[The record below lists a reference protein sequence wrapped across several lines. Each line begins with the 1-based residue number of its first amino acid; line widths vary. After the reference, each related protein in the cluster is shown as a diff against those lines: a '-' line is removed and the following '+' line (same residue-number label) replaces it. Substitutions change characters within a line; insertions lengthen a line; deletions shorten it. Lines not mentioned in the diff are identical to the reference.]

1 MKRIL
6 ISAALLAATTSA
18 LQAHT
23 LDGIVK
29 DNKTGEPLIGTV
41 IRVKEL
47 PNVSTTTGLD
57 GTFTLHE
64 LPDKGKFT
72 IIVTYMS
79 YKTKEMV
86 VDLAKDYSKGGK
98 DGKDGQFTIAM
109 DEDTKQLGEVVVTGH
124 REYRSDRSAV
134 ETVKNAGNVLNVMSQ
149 QSIQLSPD
157 VNVASVLQR
166 VSGVTMERDASG
178 EASYAILRGMDKR
191 YNYTLVNGVKIPS
204 PDDKNRYIPLNIF
217 PSDLMDRLVVSKSL
231 TADMEGDAAGGVVDM
246 VMKDAPSRFQL
257 QANAAIGA
265 TDYFWKDGRNYLTS
279 NRSDYTHKAPYEA
292 FGSEYKAQMGSSK
305 DGSSQIGDFKAGPTQ
320 LKSYS
325 NPAPNFIG
333 GLSIGNRFWNDR
345 LGVMLAGSIQ
355 NTFRGTE
362 RTYNSVKMAS
372 GEQAMYISNLHH
384 RYYSIHDL
392 TAGAHAKID
401 LTLGNQLMPGAH
413 KLEWY
418 NMYVRTNSKGIRYN
432 NGISTEY
439 IGADSYTQDDEV
451 RSTSITQ
458 TIFATNLK
466 GTHHLSKDFTIDWSG
481 IFSQAK
487 EEDPD
492 RTYVTLTNT
501 VSTSSADVTASS
513 DGSSDVDAVGG
524 SIWDT
529 NKNIV
534 KTLPKSMERRY
545 QHNKDTDWAGY
556 INLSYDTHFA
566 NGVDALWKAGA
577 QYRCKERSNR
587 YYSYIFNPADISQQ
601 LNGNGLDQFAAI
613 DWVCKTPYSQASQ
626 LNYDSKE
633 HIGGAYA
640 MVTFRSN
647 LGELN
652 AGFRAEHT
660 NQIYTMLQH
669 FRNMG
674 QVGEQSY
681 WDYLPSASIKWTPTK
696 KMNVRLSYYRS
707 INRPGFYEIVPYQI
721 QGEEYQE
728 KGNPNLKRAR
738 IDNIDLRWEWFP
750 SATEQVLAG
759 VFYKYLKDP
768 IEQVF
773 VTSDGKIGAGTDAYY
788 LPDNLGN
795 AKNMGFEIDVIKYI
809 RHFGLKANYT
819 YTHSEITTSKREY
832 QEGSAEY
839 KTGVTQTRPLV
850 NQAPHTA
857 NLSLLYKDTSHGW
870 NAQLAASYTGTK
882 LALVSPFK
890 DADQWDKAMFGL
902 DLSAE
907 KQFKNGFSVF
917 LKANNLLDAKRERFL
932 KTVNKSNLEYEGQKS
947 DKTIVGT
954 YQYGRT
960 FLLGVRYKL

>member
-1 MKRIL
+1 MKRL
-6 ISAALLAATTSA
+6 FMSAALLAASA
-18 LQAHT
+18 TAIQAHT

-41 IRVKEL
+41 VRVKEL
-47 PNVSTTTGLD
+47 PNGGTTTGLD
-57 GTFTLHE
+57 GSFTLHE
-64 LPDKGKFT
+64 LPDKGKYTLVVSF
-72 IIVTYMS
+72 MA
-79 YKTKEMV
+79 YKTKEIV
-86 VDLAKDYSKGGK
+86 VDVANDDKVD
-98 DGKDGQFTIAM
+98 IPM
-109 DEDTKQLGEVVVTGH
+109 DEDLKQLGEVVVTGR

-134 ETVKNAGNVLNVMSQ
+134 ESVKNAGNVLNVMSQ

-217 PSDLMDRLVVSKSL
+217 PSDLMERLVVSKSL

-246 VMKDAPSRFQL
+246 VMKDAPSCFQF
-257 QANAAIGA
+257 QANAAIGT
-265 TDYFWKDGRNYLTS
+265 TDYFWKDGRDYITS
-279 NRSDYTHKAPYEA
+279 NRSDYTKKAPYEA
-292 FGSEYKAQMGSSK
+292 FGSEYKASMS
-305 DGSSQIGDFKAGPTQ
+305 DFKNGPVQ
-320 LKSYS
+320 LKSHS
-325 NPAPNFIG
+325 MPAPNFIG
-333 GLSIGNRFWNDR
+333 GLSVGNRFWNDR
-345 LGVMLAGSIQ
+345 LGVILAGSIQ

-372 GEQAMYISNLHH
+372 GEQAMYISKLNH

-392 TAGAHAKID
+392 TTGAHAKID
-401 LTLGNQLMPGAH
+401 LTLPGH
-413 KLEWY
+413 KIEWY
-418 NMYVRTNSKGIRYN
+418 NMYVRTNSKGVRYN
-432 NGISTEY
+432 NSIGTEY
-439 IGADSYTQDDEV
+439 IGANSYTQDDEI
-451 RSTSITQ
+451 RSLSTTQ
-458 TIFATNLK
+458 SIFATNLK
-466 GTHHLSKDFTIDWSG
+466 GTHHLTKNFTLDWSG

-492 RTYVTLTNT
+492 RTYVTLSNS
-501 VSTSSADVTASS
+501 VSTEADA
-513 DGSSDVDAVGG
+513 DGNILSGNL
-524 SIWDT
+524 WDT
-529 NKNIV
+529 NKNIT
-534 KTLPKSMERRY
+534 KTFPKDAERRF
-545 QHNKDTDWAGY
+545 QHNMDTDWAGY
-556 INLSYDTHFA
+556 INLTYDTHFA
-566 NGVDALWKAGA
+566 NDVEALWKAGA
-577 QYRCKERSNR
+577 QYRRKERCNR
-587 YYSYIFNPADISQQ
+587 YYSYIFSPADNAQD
-601 LNGNGLDQFAAI
+601 LDGNGLEQFDNV

-640 MVTFRSN
+640 MVTLKTK
-647 LGELN
+647 LGELI

-674 QVGEQSY
+674 QIGEQSY
-681 WDYLPSASIKWTPTK
+681 WDYLPSASLKWTPTK
-696 KMNVRLSYYRS
+696 KMNIRLSYYRS

-721 QGEEYQE
+721 MGEEYQE

-750 SATEQVLAG
+750 SKTEQILAG

-788 LPDNLGN
+788 MPDNLGN

-809 RHFGLKANYT
+809 RHFGIKANYT
-819 YTHSEITTSKREY
+819 YTYSKITTSKREY
-832 QEGSAEY
+832 KEGSAEY
-839 KTGVTQTRPLV
+839 KSGVTQSRPLV

-857 NLSLLYKDTSHGW
+857 NISLLYKDTENGW
-870 NAQLAASYTGTK
+870 NAQLASSFTGAK

-907 KQFKNGFSVF
+907 KQFKNGFSIF
-917 LKANNLLDAKRERFL
+917 FKANNLLDAKRERYL
-932 KTVNKSNLEYEGQKS
+932 KTVNESNLEYEGQKS

>member
-1 MKRIL
+1 MKRL
-6 ISAALLAATTSA
+6 LFSAALLAASA
-18 LQAHT
+18 TAIQAHT

-41 IRVKEL
+41 VRVKEL
-47 PNVSTTTGLD
+47 PNVGTTTGLD
-57 GTFTLHE
+57 GSFTLHE
-64 LPDKGKFT
+64 LPDKGKYTLVVSF
-72 IIVTYMS
+72 MA
-79 YKTKEMV
+79 YKTKEIV
-86 VDLAKDYSKGGK
+86 VDVANDEKVD
-98 DGKDGQFTIAM
+98 IPM
-109 DEDTKQLGEVVVTGH
+109 DEDLKQLGEVVVTGR

-134 ETVKNAGNVLNVMSQ
+134 ESVKNAGNVLNVMSQ

-231 TADMEGDAAGGVVDM
+231 TANMEGDAAGGVVDM
-246 VMKDAPSRFQL
+246 VMKDAPSCFQL
-257 QANAAIGA
+257 QANAAIGT
-265 TDYFWKDGRNYLTS
+265 TDYFWKDGRDYLTS
-279 NRSDYTHKAPYEA
+279 NRSDYTKKAPYEA
-292 FGSEYKAQMGSSK
+292 FGSEYKASMS
-305 DGSSQIGDFKAGPTQ
+305 DFKNGPVQ
-320 LKSYS
+320 LKSNS
-325 NPAPNFIG
+325 MPAPNFIG
-333 GLSIGNRFWNDR
+333 GLSVGNRFWNDR
-345 LGVMLAGSIQ
+345 LGVILAGSIQ

-372 GEQAMYISNLHH
+372 GEQAMYISKLNH

-392 TAGAHAKID
+392 TTGAHAKID
-401 LTLGNQLMPGAH
+401 LTLPGH
-413 KLEWY
+413 KIEWY
-418 NMYVRTNSKGIRYN
+418 NMYVRTNSKGVRYN
-432 NGISTEY
+432 NSIGTEY
-439 IGADSYTQDDEV
+439 IGANSYTQDDEI
-451 RSTSITQ
+451 RSLSTTQ
-458 TIFATNLK
+458 SIFATNLK
-466 GTHHLSKDFTIDWSG
+466 GTHHLTKNFTLDWSG

-492 RTYVTLTNT
+492 RTYVTLSNS
-501 VSTSSADVTASS
+501 VSTEADA
-513 DGSSDVDAVGG
+513 DGNILSGNL
-524 SIWDT
+524 WDT
-529 NKNIV
+529 NKNIT
-534 KTLPKSMERRY
+534 KTFPKDAERRF
-545 QHNKDTDWAGY
+545 QHNMDTDWAGY
-556 INLSYDTHFA
+556 INLTYDTHFA
-566 NGVDALWKAGA
+566 NDVEALWKAGA
-577 QYRCKERSNR
+577 QYRRKERSNR
-587 YYSYIFNPADISQQ
+587 YYSYIFSPADNAQD
-601 LNGNGLDQFAAI
+601 LDGNGLEQFDNV

-640 MVTFRSN
+640 MVTLKTK
-647 LGELN
+647 LGELIV
-652 AGFRAEHT
+652 GFRAEHT

-674 QVGEQSY
+674 QIGEQSY
-681 WDYLPSASIKWTPTK
+681 WDYLPSASLKWTPTK
-696 KMNVRLSYYRS
+696 NMNIRLSYYRS

-721 QGEEYQE
+721 MGEEYQE

-750 SATEQVLAG
+750 SKTEQLLAG

-788 LPDNLGN
+788 MPDNLGN

-809 RHFGLKANYT
+809 RHFGIKANYT
-819 YTHSEITTSKREY
+819 YTYSKITTSKREY
-832 QEGSAEY
+832 KEGSAEY
-839 KTGVTQTRPLV
+839 KSGVTQSRPLV

-857 NLSLLYKDTSHGW
+857 NISLLYKDTENGW
-870 NAQLAASYTGTK
+870 NAQLASSFTGAK

-907 KQFKNGFSVF
+907 KQFKNGFSIF
-917 LKANNLLDAKRERFL
+917 FKANNLLDAKRERYL
-932 KTVNKSNLEYEGQKS
+932 KTVNESNLEYEGQKS

>member
-1 MKRIL
+1 MKRL
-6 ISAALLAATTSA
+6 FMSAALLAASA
-18 LQAHT
+18 TAIQAHT

-47 PNVSTTTGLD
+47 PNVGTTTGLD
-57 GTFTLHE
+57 GSFTLHE
-64 LPDKGKFT
+64 LPDKGKYTLVVSF
-72 IIVTYMS
+72 MA
-79 YKTKEMV
+79 YKTKEIV
-86 VDLAKDYSKGGK
+86 VDVANDDKVD
-98 DGKDGQFTIAM
+98 IPM
-109 DEDTKQLGEVVVTGH
+109 DEDLKQLGEVVVTGR

-246 VMKDAPSRFQL
+246 VMKDAPSCFQF
-257 QANAAIGA
+257 QANAAIGT
-265 TDYFWKDGRNYLTS
+265 TDYFWKDGRDYITS
-279 NRSDYTHKAPYEA
+279 NRSDYTKKAPYEA
-292 FGSEYKAQMGSSK
+292 FGSEYKASMS
-305 DGSSQIGDFKAGPTQ
+305 DFKNGPVQ
-320 LKSYS
+320 LKSHS
-325 NPAPNFIG
+325 MPAPNFIG
-333 GLSIGNRFWNDR
+333 GLSVGNRFWNDR
-345 LGVMLAGSIQ
+345 LGVILAGSIQ

-372 GEQAMYISNLHH
+372 GEQAMYISKLNH

-392 TAGAHAKID
+392 TTGVHAKFD
-401 LTLGNQLMPGAH
+401 LTLPEH
-413 KLEWY
+413 KIEWY
-418 NMYVRTNSKGIRYN
+418 NMYVRTNSKGVRYN
-432 NGISTEY
+432 NSIGTEY
-439 IGADSYTQDDEV
+439 IGANSYTQDDEI
-451 RSTSITQ
+451 RSLSTTQ
-458 TIFATNLK
+458 SIFATNLK
-466 GTHHLSKDFTIDWSG
+466 GTHHLTKNFTLDWSG

-492 RTYVTLTNT
+492 RTYVTLSNS
-501 VSTSSADVTASS
+501 VSTEADA
-513 DGSSDVDAVGG
+513 DGNILSGNL
-524 SIWDT
+524 WDT
-529 NKNIV
+529 NKNIT
-534 KTLPKSMERRY
+534 KTFPKDAERRF
-545 QHNKDTDWAGY
+545 QHNMDTDWAGY
-556 INLSYDTHFA
+556 INLTYDTHFA
-566 NGVDALWKAGA
+566 NDVEALWKAGA
-577 QYRCKERSNR
+577 QYRRKERCNR
-587 YYSYIFNPADISQQ
+587 YYSYIFSPADNAQD
-601 LNGNGLDQFAAI
+601 LDGNGLEQFDNV

-640 MVTFRSN
+640 MVTLKTK
-647 LGELN
+647 LGELI

-674 QVGEQSY
+674 QIGEQSY
-681 WDYLPSASIKWTPTK
+681 WDYLPSASLKWTPTK
-696 KMNVRLSYYRS
+696 NMNIRLSYYRS

-721 QGEEYQE
+721 MGEEYQE

-750 SATEQVLAG
+750 SKTEQILAG

-788 LPDNLGN
+788 MPDNLGN

-809 RHFGLKANYT
+809 RHFGIKANYT
-819 YTHSEITTSKREY
+819 YTYSKITTSKREY
-832 QEGSAEY
+832 KEGSAEY
-839 KTGVTQTRPLV
+839 KSGVTQSRPLV

-857 NLSLLYKDTSHGW
+857 NISLLYKDTENGW
-870 NAQLAASYTGTK
+870 NAQLASSFTGAK

-907 KQFKNGFSVF
+907 KQFKNGFSIF
-917 LKANNLLDAKRERFL
+917 FKANNLLDAKRERYL
-932 KTVNKSNLEYEGQKS
+932 KTVNESNLEYEGQKS

>member
-1 MKRIL
+1 MKRL
-6 ISAALLAATTSA
+6 LFSAALLAASA
-18 LQAHT
+18 TAIQAHT

-47 PNVSTTTGLD
+47 PNVGTTTGLD
-57 GTFTLHE
+57 GSFTLHE
-64 LPDKGKFT
+64 LPDKGKYT
-72 IIVTYMS
+72 LVVTFMA
-79 YKTKEMV
+79 YKTKEIV
-86 VDLAKDYSKGGK
+86 VDVANDEKVD
-98 DGKDGQFTIAM
+98 IPM
-109 DEDTKQLGEVVVTGH
+109 DEDLKQLGEVVVTGH

-246 VMKDAPSRFQL
+246 VMKDAPSHFQL
-257 QANAAIGA
+257 QANAAIGT
-265 TDYFWKDGRNYLTS
+265 TDYFWKDGRDYLTS
-279 NRSDYTHKAPYEA
+279 NRSDYTKKAPYEA
-292 FGSEYKAQMGSSK
+292 FGSEYKASIS
-305 DGSSQIGDFKAGPTQ
+305 DFKNGPMQ
-320 LKSYS
+320 LKSHS
-325 NPAPNFIG
+325 MPAPNFVG

-345 LGVMLAGSIQ
+345 LGVMLAGSVQ

-372 GEQAMYISNLHH
+372 GEQAMYISKLNH

-392 TAGAHAKID
+392 TTGAHAKID
-401 LTLGNQLMPGAH
+401 LTLPGH
-413 KLEWY
+413 KIEWY
-418 NMYVRTNSKGIRYN
+418 NMYVRTNSKGVRYN
-432 NGISTEY
+432 NTIGTEY
-439 IGADSYTQDDEV
+439 IGANSYTQDDEI
-451 RSTSITQ
+451 RSLSTTQ
-458 TIFATNLK
+458 SIFATNLK
-466 GTHHLSKDFTIDWSG
+466 GTHHLSKNFTLDWSG

-492 RTYVTLTNT
+492 RTYVTLSNS
-501 VSTSSADVTASS
+501 VSTNANADGNILS
-513 DGSSDVDAVGG
+513 GNL
-524 SIWDT
+524 WDT
-529 NKNIV
+529 NKNIT
-534 KTLPKSMERRY
+534 KTFPKDAERRF

-556 INLSYDTHFA
+556 INLAYDTRFA
-566 NGVDALWKAGA
+566 NDVEALWKAGA
-577 QYRCKERSNR
+577 QYRRKERSNR
-587 YYSYIFNPADISQQ
+587 YYSYIFSPADNAQD
-601 LNGNGLDQFAAI
+601 LDGNGLEQFDNV

-640 MVTFRSN
+640 MVTFKSK

-674 QVGEQSY
+674 QTGEQSY
-681 WDYLPSASIKWTPTK
+681 WDYLPSASLKWTPTK

-721 QGEEYQE
+721 MGEEYQE

-738 IDNIDLRWEWFP
+738 IDNVDLRWEWFP
-750 SATEQVLAG
+750 SNTEQVLAG

-788 LPDNLGN
+788 MPDNLGN

-809 RHFGLKANYT
+809 RHFGIKANYT
-819 YTHSEITTSKREY
+819 YTYSKITTSKREY
-832 QEGSAEY
+832 KEGSAEY
-839 KTGVTQTRPLV
+839 KSGVTQSRPLV

-857 NLSLLYKDTSHGW
+857 NISLLYKDTENGW
-870 NAQLAASYTGTK
+870 NAQLASSFTGAK

-907 KQFKNGFSVF
+907 KQFKNGFSIF
-917 LKANNLLDAKRERFL
+917 FKANNLLDAKRERYL
-932 KTVNKSNLEYEGQKS
+932 KTVNESNLQYAGQKS
-947 DKTIVGT
+947 DKTVIGT
-954 YQYGRT
+954 YKYGRT

>member
-1 MKRIL
+1 MKRL
-6 ISAALLAATTSA
+6 LFSAALLAASA
-18 LQAHT
+18 TAIQAHT

-47 PNVSTTTGLD
+47 PNVGTTTGLD
-57 GTFTLHE
+57 GSFTLHE
-64 LPDKGKFT
+64 LPDKGKYTLVVSF
-72 IIVTYMS
+72 MA
-79 YKTKEMV
+79 YKTKEIV
-86 VDLAKDYSKGGK
+86 VDVANDEKVD
-98 DGKDGQFTIAM
+98 IPM
-109 DEDTKQLGEVVVTGH
+109 DEDLKQLGEVVVTGR

-204 PDDKNRYIPLNIF
+204 PDDKNRYIPLNLF

-246 VMKDAPSRFQL
+246 VMKDAPSCFQL
-257 QANAAIGA
+257 QANAAIGT
-265 TDYFWKDGRNYLTS
+265 TDYFWKDGRDYLTS
-279 NRSDYTHKAPYEA
+279 NRSDYTKKAPYEA
-292 FGSEYKAQMGSSK
+292 FGSEYKASMS
-305 DGSSQIGDFKAGPTQ
+305 DFKNGPVQ
-320 LKSYS
+320 LKSHS
-325 NPAPNFIG
+325 MPAPNFIG
-333 GLSIGNRFWNDR
+333 GLSVGNRFWNDR

-372 GEQAMYISNLHH
+372 GEQAMYISKLNH

-392 TAGAHAKID
+392 TTGAHAKID
-401 LTLGNQLMPGAH
+401 LTLPGH
-413 KLEWY
+413 KIEWY
-418 NMYVRTNSKGIRYN
+418 NMYVRTNSKGVRYN
-432 NGISTEY
+432 NSIGTEY
-439 IGADSYTQDDEV
+439 IGANSYTQDDEI
-451 RSTSITQ
+451 RSLSTTQ
-458 TIFATNLK
+458 SIFATNLK
-466 GTHHLSKDFTIDWSG
+466 GTHHLTKNFTLDWSG

-492 RTYVTLTNT
+492 RTYVTLSNS
-501 VSTSSADVTASS
+501 VSTEADA
-513 DGSSDVDAVGG
+513 DGNILSGNL
-524 SIWDT
+524 WDT
-529 NKNIV
+529 NKNIT
-534 KTLPKSMERRY
+534 KTFPKDAERRF
-545 QHNKDTDWAGY
+545 QHNMDTDWAGY
-556 INLSYDTHFA
+556 INLTYDTHFA
-566 NGVDALWKAGA
+566 NDVEALWKAGA
-577 QYRCKERSNR
+577 QYRRKERCNR
-587 YYSYIFNPADISQQ
+587 YYSYIFSPADNAQD
-601 LNGNGLDQFAAI
+601 LDGNGLEQFDNV

-640 MVTFRSN
+640 MLTLKTK
-647 LGELN
+647 LGELI

-674 QVGEQSY
+674 QIGEQSY
-681 WDYLPSASIKWTPTK
+681 WDYLPSASLKWTPTK
-696 KMNVRLSYYRS
+696 NMNIRLSYYRS

-721 QGEEYQE
+721 MGEEYQE

-750 SATEQVLAG
+750 SKTEQILAG

-788 LPDNLGN
+788 MPDNLGN

-809 RHFGLKANYT
+809 RHFGIKANYT
-819 YTHSEITTSKREY
+819 YTYSKITTSKREY
-832 QEGSAEY
+832 KEGSAEY
-839 KTGVTQTRPLV
+839 KSGVTQSRPLV

-857 NLSLLYKDTSHGW
+857 NISLLYKDTENGW
-870 NAQLAASYTGTK
+870 NAQLASSFTGAK

-907 KQFKNGFSVF
+907 KQFKNGYSIFF
-917 LKANNLLDAKRERFL
+917 KANNLLDAKRERYL
-932 KTVNKSNLEYEGQKS
+932 KTVNESNLEYEGQKS

>member
-1 MKRIL
+1 MKRL
-6 ISAALLAATTSA
+6 FMSAALLAASA
-18 LQAHT
+18 TAIQAHT

-41 IRVKEL
+41 VRVKEL
-47 PNVSTTTGLD
+47 PNVGTTTGLD
-57 GTFTLHE
+57 GSFTLHD
-64 LPDKGKFT
+64 LPDKGKYTLVVSF
-72 IIVTYMS
+72 MA
-79 YKTKEMV
+79 YKTKEIV
-86 VDLAKDYSKGGK
+86 VDVANDEKVD
-98 DGKDGQFTIAM
+98 IPM
-109 DEDTKQLGEVVVTGH
+109 DEDLKQLGEVVVTGR

-246 VMKDAPSRFQL
+246 VMKDAPSCFQF
-257 QANAAIGA
+257 QANAAIGT
-265 TDYFWKDGRNYLTS
+265 TDYFWKDGRDYITS
-279 NRSDYTHKAPYEA
+279 NRSDYTKKAPYEA
-292 FGSEYKAQMGSSK
+292 FGSEYKASMS
-305 DGSSQIGDFKAGPTQ
+305 DFKNGPVQ
-320 LKSYS
+320 LKSHS
-325 NPAPNFIG
+325 MPAPNFIG
-333 GLSIGNRFWNDR
+333 GLSVGNRFWNDR
-345 LGVMLAGSIQ
+345 LGVILAGSIQ

-372 GEQAMYISNLHH
+372 GEQAMYISKLNH

-392 TAGAHAKID
+392 TTGAHAKID
-401 LTLGNQLMPGAH
+401 LTLPGH
-413 KLEWY
+413 KIEWY
-418 NMYVRTNSKGIRYN
+418 NMYVRTNSKGVRYN
-432 NGISTEY
+432 NSIGTEY
-439 IGADSYTQDDEV
+439 IGANSYTQDDEI
-451 RSTSITQ
+451 RSLSTTQ
-458 TIFATNLK
+458 SIFATNLK
-466 GTHHLSKDFTIDWSG
+466 GTHHLTKNFTLDWSG

-492 RTYVTLTNT
+492 RTYVTLSNS
-501 VSTSSADVTASS
+501 VSTEADA
-513 DGSSDVDAVGG
+513 DGNILSGNL
-524 SIWDT
+524 WDT
-529 NKNIV
+529 NKNIT
-534 KTLPKSMERRY
+534 KTFPKDAERRF
-545 QHNKDTDWAGY
+545 QHNMDTDWAGY
-556 INLSYDTHFA
+556 INLTYDTHFA
-566 NGVDALWKAGA
+566 NDVEALWKAGA
-577 QYRCKERSNR
+577 QYRRKERSNR
-587 YYSYIFNPADISQQ
+587 YYSYIFSPADNAQD
-601 LNGNGLDQFAAI
+601 LDGNGLEQFDNV

-640 MVTFRSN
+640 MVTLKTK
-647 LGELN
+647 LGELI

-674 QVGEQSY
+674 QIGEQSY
-681 WDYLPSASIKWTPTK
+681 WDYLPSASLKWTPTK
-696 KMNVRLSYYRS
+696 NMNIRLSYYRS

-721 QGEEYQE
+721 MGEEYQE

-750 SATEQVLAG
+750 SKTEQILAG

-788 LPDNLGN
+788 MPDNLGN

-809 RHFGLKANYT
+809 RHFGIKANYT
-819 YTHSEITTSKREY
+819 YTYSKITTSKREY
-832 QEGSAEY
+832 KEGSAEY
-839 KTGVTQTRPLV
+839 KSGVTQSRPLV

-857 NLSLLYKDTSHGW
+857 NISLLYKDTENGW
-870 NAQLAASYTGTK
+870 NAQLASSFTGAK

-907 KQFKNGFSVF
+907 KQFKNGFSIF
-917 LKANNLLDAKRERFL
+917 FKANNLLDAKRERYL
-932 KTVNKSNLEYEGQKS
+932 KTVNESNLEYEGQKS

>member
-1 MKRIL
+1 MKRL
-6 ISAALLAATTSA
+6 FMSAALLAASA
-18 LQAHT
+18 TAIQAHT

-41 IRVKEL
+41 VRVKEL
-47 PNVSTTTGLD
+47 PNVGTTTGLD
-57 GTFTLHE
+57 GSFILHE
-64 LPDKGKFT
+64 LPDKGKYTLVVSF
-72 IIVTYMS
+72 MA
-79 YKTKEMV
+79 YKTKEIV
-86 VDLAKDYSKGGK
+86 VDVANDDKVDIL
-98 DGKDGQFTIAM
+98 M
-109 DEDTKQLGEVVVTGH
+109 DEDLKQLGEVVVTGR

-246 VMKDAPSRFQL
+246 VMKDAPSRFQFL
-257 QANAAIGA
+257 ANAAIGT
-265 TDYFWKDGRNYLTS
+265 TDYFWKDGRDYLTS
-279 NRSDYTHKAPYEA
+279 NRSDYTKKAPYEA
-292 FGSEYKAQMGSSK
+292 FGSEYKASMS
-305 DGSSQIGDFKAGPTQ
+305 DFKNGPMQ
-320 LKSYS
+320 LKSHS
-325 NPAPNFIG
+325 MPAPNFIG
-333 GLSIGNRFWNDR
+333 GLSVGNRFWNDR

-372 GEQAMYISNLHH
+372 GEQAMYISKLNH

-392 TAGAHAKID
+392 TTGVHAKVD
-401 LTLGNQLMPGAH
+401 LTLPKH
-413 KLEWY
+413 KIEWY
-418 NMYVRTNSKGIRYN
+418 NMYVRTNSKGVRYN
-432 NGISTEY
+432 NSIGTEY
-439 IGADSYTQDDEV
+439 IGANSYTQDDEI
-451 RSTSITQ
+451 RSLSTTQ
-458 TIFATNLK
+458 SIFATNLK
-466 GTHHLSKDFTIDWSG
+466 GTHHLTKNFTLDWSG

-492 RTYVTLTNT
+492 RTYVTLSNS
-501 VSTSSADVTASS
+501 VSTEADAEGNILS
-513 DGSSDVDAVGG
+513 GNL
-524 SIWDT
+524 WDT
-529 NKNIV
+529 NKNIT
-534 KTLPKSMERRY
+534 KTFPKDAERRF

-556 INLSYDTHFA
+556 INLTYDTHFA
-566 NGVDALWKAGA
+566 NDVEALWKAGA
-577 QYRCKERSNR
+577 QYRRKERSNR
-587 YYSYIFNPADISQQ
+587 YYSYIFSPADNAQD
-601 LNGNGLDQFAAI
+601 LDGNGLEQFDNV

-640 MVTFRSN
+640 MVTLKTK
-647 LGELN
+647 LGELI

-674 QVGEQSY
+674 QTGEQSY
-681 WDYLPSASIKWTPTK
+681 WDYLPSASLKWTPTK
-696 KMNVRLSYYRS
+696 NMNIRLSYYRS

-721 QGEEYQE
+721 MGEEYQE

-750 SATEQVLAG
+750 SKTEQILAG
-759 VFYKYLKDP
+759 VFYKYLKNP

-788 LPDNLGN
+788 MPDNLGN

-809 RHFGLKANYT
+809 RHFGIKANYT
-819 YTHSEITTSKREY
+819 YTYSKITTSKREY
-832 QEGSAEY
+832 KEGSAEY
-839 KTGVTQTRPLV
+839 KSGVTQSRPLV

-857 NLSLLYKDTSHGW
+857 NISLLYKDTENGW
-870 NAQLAASYTGTK
+870 NAQLASSFTGAK

-890 DADQWDKAMFGL
+890 DADQWDKAMFVL

-907 KQFKNGFSVF
+907 KQFKNGFSIF
-917 LKANNLLDAKRERFL
+917 FKANNLLDAKRERYL
-932 KTVNKSNLEYEGQKS
+932 KTVNESNLQYADQMS
-947 DKTIVGT
+947 NKTIIGT
-954 YQYGRT
+954 YKYGRT

>member
-1 MKRIL
+1 MKRL
-6 ISAALLAATTSA
+6 FMSAALLAASA
-18 LQAHT
+18 TVIQAHT

-41 IRVKEL
+41 VRVKEL
-47 PNVSTTTGLD
+47 PNVGTTTGLD
-57 GTFTLHE
+57 GSFTLHE
-64 LPDKGKFT
+64 LPDKGKYTLVVSF
-72 IIVTYMS
+72 MA
-79 YKTKEMV
+79 YKTKEIV
-86 VDLAKDYSKGGK
+86 VDVANDDKVD
-98 DGKDGQFTIAM
+98 IPM
-109 DEDTKQLGEVVVTGH
+109 DEDLKQLGEVVVTGR

-134 ETVKNAGNVLNVMSQ
+134 ESVKNAGNVLNVMSQ

-257 QANAAIGA
+257 QANAAIGT
-265 TDYFWKDGRNYLTS
+265 TDYFWKDGRDYLTS
-279 NRSDYTHKAPYEA
+279 NRSDYTKKAPYEA
-292 FGSEYKAQMGSSK
+292 FGSEYKASMS
-305 DGSSQIGDFKAGPTQ
+305 DFKNGPMQ
-320 LKSYS
+320 LKSHS
-325 NPAPNFIG
+325 MPAPNFIG
-333 GLSIGNRFWNDR
+333 GLSVGNRFWNDR
-345 LGVMLAGSIQ
+345 LGVILAGSIQ

-372 GEQAMYISNLHH
+372 GERAMYISKLNH
-384 RYYSIHDL
+384 RYYSLHDL
-392 TAGAHAKID
+392 TTGVHAKVD
-401 LTLGNQLMPGAH
+401 LTLPKH
-413 KLEWY
+413 KIEWY
-418 NMYVRTNSKGIRYN
+418 NMYVRTNSKGVRYN
-432 NGISTEY
+432 NSIGTEY
-439 IGADSYTQDDEV
+439 IGANSYTQDDEI
-451 RSTSITQ
+451 RSLSTTQ
-458 TIFATNLK
+458 SIFATNLK
-466 GTHHLSKDFTIDWSG
+466 GTHHLTKNFTLDWSG

-492 RTYVTLTNT
+492 RTYVTLSNS
-501 VSTSSADVTASS
+501 VSTEADA
-513 DGSSDVDAVGG
+513 DGNILSGNL
-524 SIWDT
+524 WDT
-529 NKNIV
+529 NKNIT
-534 KTLPKSMERRY
+534 KTFPKDAERRF
-545 QHNKDTDWAGY
+545 QHNMDTDWAGY
-556 INLSYDTHFA
+556 INLTYDTHFA
-566 NGVDALWKAGA
+566 NDVEALWKAGA
-577 QYRCKERSNR
+577 QYRRKERCNR
-587 YYSYIFNPADISQQ
+587 YYSYIFSPADNAQD
-601 LNGNGLDQFAAI
+601 LDGNGLEQFDNV

-640 MVTFRSN
+640 MVTLKTK
-647 LGELN
+647 LGELI

-674 QVGEQSY
+674 QIGEQSY
-681 WDYLPSASIKWTPTK
+681 WDYLPSASLKWTPTK
-696 KMNVRLSYYRS
+696 NMNIRLSYYRS

-721 QGEEYQE
+721 MGEEYQE

-750 SATEQVLAG
+750 SKTEQILAG

-788 LPDNLGN
+788 MPDNLGN

-809 RHFGLKANYT
+809 RHFGIKANYT
-819 YTHSEITTSKREY
+819 YTYSKITTSKREY
-832 QEGSAEY
+832 KEGSAEY
-839 KTGVTQTRPLV
+839 QSGVTQSRPLV

-857 NLSLLYKDTSHGW
+857 NISLLYKDTENGW
-870 NAQLAASYTGTK
+870 NAQLASSFTGAK

-890 DADQWDKAMFGL
+890 DADQWEKAMFGL

-907 KQFKNGFSVF
+907 KQFKNGFSIF
-917 LKANNLLDAKRERFL
+917 FKANNLLDAKRERYL
-932 KTVNKSNLEYEGQKS
+932 KTVNESNLEYEGQKS

>member
-1 MKRIL
+1 MKRFL
-6 ISAALLAATTSA
+6 LSAALLAAATSA
-18 LQAHT
+18 IQAHT

-72 IIVTYMS
+72 IIVSYMS
-79 YKTKEMV
+79 YKTREMV
-86 VDLAKDYSKGGK
+86 VDVAKK
-98 DGKDGQFTIAM
+98 DKVDIPM
-109 DEDTKQLGEVVVTGH
+109 DEDQKQLGEVVVTGH
-124 REYRSDRSAV
+124 REYRSDRSAI

-246 VMKDAPSRFQL
+246 VMKDAPSRFQI

-265 TDYFWKDGRNYLTS
+265 SDYFWKDGRDYLTS
-279 NRSDYTHKAPYEA
+279 NRSDYTKKSPYEA
-292 FGSEYKAQMGSSK
+292 FGKDYKAQMS
-305 DGSSQIGDFKAGPTQ
+305 DFKNGPVQ
-320 LKSYS
+320 LKSHS
-325 NPAPNFIG
+325 LPAPNFIG

-345 LGVMLAGSIQ
+345 LGVMLAGSVQ
-355 NTFRGTE
+355 NVFRGTE

-372 GEQAMYISNLHH
+372 GEQAMYISNLQH

-392 TAGAHAKID
+392 TAGAHAKFD
-401 LTLGNQLMPGAH
+401 LTLPGH

-418 NMYVRTNSKGIRYN
+418 NMYVRTNSKGTRYN
-432 NGISTEY
+432 NSVNTEY

-451 RSTSITQ
+451 RSLSTTQ
-458 TIFATNLK
+458 SIFATNLK
-466 GTHHLSKDFTIDWSG
+466 GTHHLAKDFTVDWSG
-481 IFSQAK
+481 VFSQAK

-501 VSTSSADVTASS
+501 ISRTAEN
-513 DGSSDVDAVGG
+513 GGDAVSG
-524 SIWDT
+524 SILDGDILEGDIWEGD
-529 NKNIV
+529 KNIT
-534 KTLPKSMERRY
+534 KTLPKSAERRF

-556 INLSYDTHFA
+556 FNLSYDTHFA
-566 NGVDALWKAGA
+566 NDVEALWKAGA
-577 QYRCKERSNR
+577 QYRRKERSNR
-587 YYSYIFNPADISQQ
+587 YYSYIFNPADISQR
-601 LNGNGLDQFAAI
+601 LDGNGIDQYANI

-640 MVTFRSN
+640 MVTLKSEV
-647 LGELN
+647 GELN

-681 WDYLPSASIKWTPTK
+681 WDYLPSASIKWTPTR

-750 SATEQVLAG
+750 SKTEQILAG

-788 LPDNLGN
+788 MPDNLGN

-809 RHFGLKANYT
+809 RHFGVKANYT

-839 KTGVTQTRPLV
+839 KSGVTQTRPLV

-857 NLSLLYKDTSHGW
+857 NISLLYKDTEHGW
-870 NAQLAASYTGTK
+870 NAQLASSFTGTK

-907 KQFKNGFSVF
+907 KQFKNGISIFF
-917 LKANNLLDAKRERFL
+917 KANNLLDAKRERYL

>member
-1 MKRIL
+1 MKRL
-6 ISAALLAATTSA
+6 LFSAALLAASA
-18 LQAHT
+18 TAIQAHT

-47 PNVSTTTGLD
+47 PNVGTTTGLD
-57 GTFTLHE
+57 GSFTLHE
-64 LPDKGKFT
+64 LPDKGKYT
-72 IIVTYMS
+72 LVVTFMA
-79 YKTKEMV
+79 YKTKEIV
-86 VDLAKDYSKGGK
+86 VDVANDEKVD
-98 DGKDGQFTIAM
+98 IPM
-109 DEDTKQLGEVVVTGH
+109 DEDLKQLGEVVVTGH

-178 EASYAILRGMDKR
+178 ETSYAILRGMDKR

-257 QANAAIGA
+257 QANAAIGT
-265 TDYFWKDGRNYLTS
+265 TDYFWKDGRDYITS
-279 NRSDYTHKAPYEA
+279 NRSDYTKKAPYEA
-292 FGSEYKAQMGSSK
+292 FGSEYKASIS
-305 DGSSQIGDFKAGPTQ
+305 DFKNGPVQ
-320 LKSYS
+320 LKSHS
-325 NPAPNFIG
+325 MPAPNFIG

-372 GEQAMYISNLHH
+372 GEQAMYISKLNH

-392 TAGAHAKID
+392 TTGVHAKVD
-401 LTLGNQLMPGAH
+401 LTLPKH
-413 KLEWY
+413 KIEWY
-418 NMYVRTNSKGIRYN
+418 NMYVRTNSKGVRYN
-432 NGISTEY
+432 NSIGTEY
-439 IGADSYTQDDEV
+439 IGANSYTQDDEI
-451 RSTSITQ
+451 RSLSTTQ
-458 TIFATNLK
+458 SIFATNLK
-466 GTHHLSKDFTIDWSG
+466 GTHHLTKNFSLDWSG

-492 RTYVTLTNT
+492 RTYVTLSNS
-501 VSTSSADVTASS
+501 VSTEADA
-513 DGSSDVDAVGG
+513 DGNILSGNL
-524 SIWDT
+524 WDT
-529 NKNIV
+529 NKNIT
-534 KTLPKSMERRY
+534 KTFPKDAERRF
-545 QHNKDTDWAGY
+545 QHNMDTDWAGY
-556 INLSYDTHFA
+556 INLTYDTHFA
-566 NGVDALWKAGA
+566 NDVEALWKAGA
-577 QYRCKERSNR
+577 QYRRKERSNR
-587 YYSYIFNPADISQQ
+587 YYSYIFSPADNAQD
-601 LNGNGLDQFAAI
+601 LDGNGLEQFDNV

-640 MVTFRSN
+640 MVTFKSK

-674 QVGEQSY
+674 QTGEQSY
-681 WDYLPSASIKWTPTK
+681 WDYLPSASLKWTPTK

-721 QGEEYQE
+721 MGEEYQE

-750 SATEQVLAG
+750 SNTEQVLAG

-788 LPDNLGN
+788 MPDNLGN

-809 RHFGLKANYT
+809 RHFGIKANYT
-819 YTHSEITTSKREY
+819 YTYSKITTSKREY
-832 QEGSAEY
+832 KEGSAEY
-839 KTGVTQTRPLV
+839 KSGVTQSRPLV

-857 NLSLLYKDTSHGW
+857 NISLLYKDTENGW
-870 NAQLAASYTGTK
+870 NAQLASSFTGAK

-907 KQFKNGFSVF
+907 KQFKNGFSIFV
-917 LKANNLLDAKRERFL
+917 KANNILDAKRERYL
-932 KTVNKSNLEYEGQKS
+932 KTVNESNLQYAGQKS
-947 DKTIVGT
+947 DKTIIGT
-954 YQYGRT
+954 YKYGRT

>member
-1 MKRIL
+1 MKRL
-6 ISAALLAATTSA
+6 FMSAALLAASA
-18 LQAHT
+18 TAIQAHT

-47 PNVSTTTGLD
+47 PNVGTTTGLD
-57 GTFTLHE
+57 GSFTLHE
-64 LPDKGKFT
+64 LPDKGKYTLVVSF
-72 IIVTYMS
+72 MA
-79 YKTKEMV
+79 YKTKEIV
-86 VDLAKDYSKGGK
+86 VDVANDEKVD
-98 DGKDGQFTIAM
+98 IPM
-109 DEDTKQLGEVVVTGH
+109 DEDLKQLGEVVVTGR

-246 VMKDAPSRFQL
+246 VMKDAPSCFQL
-257 QANAAIGA
+257 QANAAIGT
-265 TDYFWKDGRNYLTS
+265 TDYFWKDGRDYLTS
-279 NRSDYTHKAPYEA
+279 NRSDYTKKAPYEA
-292 FGSEYKAQMGSSK
+292 FGSEYKASMS
-305 DGSSQIGDFKAGPTQ
+305 DFKNGPVQ
-320 LKSYS
+320 LKSHS
-325 NPAPNFIG
+325 MPAPNFIG
-333 GLSIGNRFWNDR
+333 GLSVGNRFWNDR
-345 LGVMLAGSIQ
+345 LGVILAGSIQ

-372 GEQAMYISNLHH
+372 GEQAMYISKLNH

-392 TAGAHAKID
+392 TTGAHAKID
-401 LTLGNQLMPGAH
+401 LTLPGH
-413 KLEWY
+413 KIEWY
-418 NMYVRTNSKGIRYN
+418 NMYVRTNSKGVRYN
-432 NGISTEY
+432 NSIGTEY
-439 IGADSYTQDDEV
+439 IGANSYTQDDEI
-451 RSTSITQ
+451 RSLSTTQ
-458 TIFATNLK
+458 SIFATNLK
-466 GTHHLSKDFTIDWSG
+466 GTHHLTKNFTLDWSG

-492 RTYVTLTNT
+492 RTYVTLSNS
-501 VSTSSADVTASS
+501 VSTEADA
-513 DGSSDVDAVGG
+513 DGNILSGNL
-524 SIWDT
+524 WDT
-529 NKNIV
+529 NKNIT
-534 KTLPKSMERRY
+534 KTFPKDAERRF
-545 QHNKDTDWAGY
+545 QHNMDTDWAGY
-556 INLSYDTHFA
+556 INLTYDTHFA
-566 NGVDALWKAGA
+566 NDVEALWKAGA
-577 QYRCKERSNR
+577 QYRRKERCNR
-587 YYSYIFNPADISQQ
+587 YYSYIFSPADNAQD
-601 LNGNGLDQFAAI
+601 LDGNGLEQFDNV

-640 MVTFRSN
+640 MVTLKTK
-647 LGELN
+647 LGELI

-674 QVGEQSY
+674 QIGEQSY
-681 WDYLPSASIKWTPTK
+681 WDYLPSASLKWTPTK
-696 KMNVRLSYYRS
+696 NMNIRLSYYRS

-721 QGEEYQE
+721 MGEEYQE

-750 SATEQVLAG
+750 SKTEQILAG

-788 LPDNLGN
+788 MPDNLGN

-809 RHFGLKANYT
+809 RHFGIKANYT
-819 YTHSEITTSKREY
+819 YTYSKITTSKREY
-832 QEGSAEY
+832 KEGSAEY
-839 KTGVTQTRPLV
+839 KSGVTQSRPLV

-857 NLSLLYKDTSHGW
+857 NISLLYKDTENGW
-870 NAQLAASYTGTK
+870 NAQLASSFTGAK

-907 KQFKNGFSVF
+907 KQFKNGFSIF
-917 LKANNLLDAKRERFL
+917 FKANNLLDAKRERYL
-932 KTVNKSNLEYEGQKS
+932 KTVNESNLEYEGQKS

>member
-1 MKRIL
+1 MKRL
-6 ISAALLAATTSA
+6 LFSAALLAASA
-18 LQAHT
+18 TAIQAHT

-47 PNVSTTTGLD
+47 PNVGTTTGLD
-57 GTFTLHE
+57 GSFTLHE
-64 LPDKGKFT
+64 LPDKGKYTLVVSF
-72 IIVTYMS
+72 MA
-79 YKTKEMV
+79 YKTKEIV
-86 VDLAKDYSKGGK
+86 VDVANDDKVD
-98 DGKDGQFTIAM
+98 IPM
-109 DEDTKQLGEVVVTGH
+109 DEDLKQLGEVVVTGR

-246 VMKDAPSRFQL
+246 VMKDAPSCFQF
-257 QANAAIGA
+257 QANAAIGT
-265 TDYFWKDGRNYLTS
+265 TDYFWKDGRDYLTS
-279 NRSDYTHKAPYEA
+279 NRSDYTKKAPYEA
-292 FGSEYKAQMGSSK
+292 FGSEYKASMS
-305 DGSSQIGDFKAGPTQ
+305 DFKNGPVQ
-320 LKSYS
+320 LKSHS
-325 NPAPNFIG
+325 MPAPNFIG
-333 GLSIGNRFWNDR
+333 GLSVGNRFWNDR
-345 LGVMLAGSIQ
+345 LGVILAGSIQ

-372 GEQAMYISNLHH
+372 GEQAMYISKLNH

-392 TAGAHAKID
+392 TTGAHAKID
-401 LTLGNQLMPGAH
+401 LTLPGH
-413 KLEWY
+413 KIEWY
-418 NMYVRTNSKGIRYN
+418 NMYVRTNSKGVRYN
-432 NGISTEY
+432 NSIGTEY
-439 IGADSYTQDDEV
+439 IGANSYTQDDEI
-451 RSTSITQ
+451 RSLSTTQ
-458 TIFATNLK
+458 SIFATNLK
-466 GTHHLSKDFTIDWSG
+466 GTHHLTKNFTLDWSG

-492 RTYVTLTNT
+492 RTYVTLSNS
-501 VSTSSADVTASS
+501 VSTEADA
-513 DGSSDVDAVGG
+513 DGNILSGNL
-524 SIWDT
+524 WDT
-529 NKNIV
+529 NKNIT
-534 KTLPKSMERRY
+534 KTFPKDAERRF
-545 QHNKDTDWAGY
+545 QHNMDTDWAGY
-556 INLSYDTHFA
+556 INLTYDTHFA
-566 NGVDALWKAGA
+566 NDVEALWKAGA
-577 QYRCKERSNR
+577 QYRRKERSNR
-587 YYSYIFNPADISQQ
+587 YYSYIFSPADNAQD
-601 LNGNGLDQFAAI
+601 LDGNGLEQFDNV

-640 MVTFRSN
+640 MVTLKTK
-647 LGELN
+647 LGELI

-674 QVGEQSY
+674 QIGEQSY
-681 WDYLPSASIKWTPTK
+681 WDYLPSASLKWTPTK
-696 KMNVRLSYYRS
+696 NMNIRLSYYRS

-721 QGEEYQE
+721 MGEEYQE

-750 SATEQVLAG
+750 SKTEQILAG

-788 LPDNLGN
+788 MPDNLGN

-809 RHFGLKANYT
+809 RHFGIKANYT
-819 YTHSEITTSKREY
+819 YTYSKITTSKREY
-832 QEGSAEY
+832 KEGSAEY
-839 KTGVTQTRPLV
+839 KSGVTQSRPLV

-857 NLSLLYKDTSHGW
+857 NISLLYKDTENGW
-870 NAQLAASYTGTK
+870 NAQLASSFTGAK

-907 KQFKNGFSVF
+907 KQFKNGFSIF
-917 LKANNLLDAKRERFL
+917 FKANNILDAKRERYL
-932 KTVNKSNLEYEGQKS
+932 KTVNESNLEYEGQKS

>member
-1 MKRIL
+1 MKRIMM
-6 ISAALLAATTSA
+6 SAALIASVMAMN
-18 LQAHT
+18 AHT

-47 PNVSTTTGLD
+47 PQLSTTTGLD
-57 GTFTLHE
+57 GSFTLHE
-64 LPDKGKFT
+64 LPDRGKVT
-72 IIVTYMS
+72 LIISYMS

-86 VDLAKDYSKGGK
+86 VDVAKKKYEISLE
-98 DGKDGQFTIAM
+98 
-109 DEDTKQLGEVVVTGH
+109 EDAKQLGEVVVTGH
-124 REYRSDRSAV
+124 KEYHSDRSAIDL
-134 ETVKNAGNVLNVMSQ
+134 EKTAGNVLNVMSQ

-246 VMKDAPSRFQL
+246 VMKDAPSHFL
-257 QANAAIGA
+257 LHANAAVG
-265 TDYFWKDGRNYLTS
+265 TSDYFMKSGRDYLSS
-279 NRSDYTHKAPYEA
+279 NRSDYTKQAPYEQY
-292 FGSEYKAQMGSSK
+292 GKDYKASMA
-305 DGSSQIGDFKAGPTQ
+305 DFKNGPTEV
-320 LKSYS
+320 SRHS
-325 NPAPNFIG
+325 MPAPNFIG
-333 GLSIGNRFWNDR
+333 GLSIGNRFWKDR

-355 NTFRGTE
+355 NIFRGTE

-372 GEQAMYISNLHH
+372 GEQAMYISSLQH

-392 TAGAHAKID
+392 TVGLHAKVD
-401 LTLGNQLMPGAH
+401 LTLGNH

-418 NMYVRTNSKGIRYN
+418 NMYVNTNSKGIRYN
-432 NGISTEY
+432 NSINTEY
-439 IGADSYTQDDEV
+439 ISSDTYTQDDET
-451 RSTSITQ
+451 RSLSQTQ
-458 TIFATNLK
+458 SIFATHLK
-466 GTHHLSKDFTIDWSG
+466 GTHHLTKNFTVDWSG
-481 IFSQAK
+481 LYSEAK
-487 EEDPD
+487 EKDPD
-492 RTYVTLTNT
+492 RVYLTLTNT
-501 VSTSSADVTASS
+501 VQADGASDAS
-513 DGSSDVDAVGG
+513 DGTSGNGSSLWSG
-524 SIWDT
+524 
-529 NKNIV
+529 NKTIL
-534 KTLPKSMERRY
+534 KTQPKDMERRF
-545 QHNKDTDWAGY
+545 QHNDDKDLAGY
-556 INLSYDTHFA
+556 INLSLDTHLSSKL
-566 NGVDALWKAGA
+566 DALWKAGA
-577 QYRCKERSNR
+577 QYRRKERNNR
-587 YYSYIFNPADISQQ
+587 YYSYIFGPTNISQR
-601 LNGNGLDQFAAI
+601 LDGNGFDQFAAI
-613 DWVCKTPYSQASQ
+613 DWTVKTPYSQASQ

-633 HIGGAYA
+633 HIGAAYA
-640 MVTFRSN
+640 MVTLKSE

-660 NQIYTMLQH
+660 NQIYTMLQK

-681 WDYLPSASIKWTPTK
+681 WDYLPSASIKWTPTQ

-721 QGEEYQE
+721 MGEEYME
-728 KGNPNLKRAR
+728 KGNPDLKRAR
-738 IDNIDLRWEWFP
+738 IDNVDLRWEWFP
-750 SATEQVLAG
+750 SKTEQILAG

-773 VTSDGKIGAGTDAYY
+773 VTSDGKIGSGADAYY
-788 LPDNLGN
+788 MPDNLGN

-839 KTGVTQTRPLV
+839 KSGVTQTRPLV

-857 NLSLLYKDTSHGW
+857 NLSLLYKDTENGW

-907 KQFKNGFSVF
+907 KQFRNGLSIF
-917 LKANNLLDAKRERFL
+917 LKANNLLDAKRERYL
-932 KTVNKSNLEYEGQKS
+932 KTVNESNLQYEGQKS

-954 YQYGRT
+954 YRYGRT

>member
-1 MKRIL
+1 MKRL
-6 ISAALLAATTSA
+6 FMSAALLAALATA
-18 LQAHT
+18 IQAHT

-41 IRVKEL
+41 VRVKEL
-47 PNVSTTTGLD
+47 PNVGTTTGLD
-57 GTFTLHE
+57 GSFTLHE
-64 LPDKGKFT
+64 LPDKGKYTLVVSF
-72 IIVTYMS
+72 MA
-79 YKTKEMV
+79 YKTKEIV
-86 VDLAKDYSKGGK
+86 VDVANDDKVD
-98 DGKDGQFTIAM
+98 IPM
-109 DEDTKQLGEVVVTGH
+109 DEDLKQLGEVVVTGR

-134 ETVKNAGNVLNVMSQ
+134 ESVKNAGNVLNVMSQ

-246 VMKDAPSRFQL
+246 VMKDAPSCFQL
-257 QANAAIGA
+257 QANAAIGT
-265 TDYFWKDGRNYLTS
+265 TDYFWKDGRDYITS
-279 NRSDYTHKAPYEA
+279 NRSDYTKKAPYEA
-292 FGSEYKAQMGSSK
+292 FGSEYKASMS
-305 DGSSQIGDFKAGPTQ
+305 DFKNGPVQ
-320 LKSYS
+320 LKSHS
-325 NPAPNFIG
+325 MPAPNFIG
-333 GLSIGNRFWNDR
+333 GLSVGNRFWNDR

-372 GEQAMYISNLHH
+372 GEQAMYISKLNH

-392 TAGAHAKID
+392 TTGAHAKID
-401 LTLGNQLMPGAH
+401 LTLPEH
-413 KLEWY
+413 KIEWY
-418 NMYVRTNSKGIRYN
+418 NMYVRTNSKGVRYN
-432 NGISTEY
+432 NSIGTEY
-439 IGADSYTQDDEV
+439 IGANSYTQDDEI
-451 RSTSITQ
+451 RSLSTTQ
-458 TIFATNLK
+458 SIFATNLK
-466 GTHHLSKDFTIDWSG
+466 GTHHLTKNFTLDWSG

-492 RTYVTLTNT
+492 RTYVTLSNS
-501 VSTSSADVTASS
+501 VSTEADA
-513 DGSSDVDAVGG
+513 DGNILSGNL
-524 SIWDT
+524 WDT
-529 NKNIV
+529 NKNIT
-534 KTLPKSMERRY
+534 KTFPKDAERRF
-545 QHNKDTDWAGY
+545 QHNMDTDWAGY
-556 INLSYDTHFA
+556 INLTYDTHFA
-566 NGVDALWKAGA
+566 NDVETLWKAGA
-577 QYRCKERSNR
+577 QYRRKERCNR
-587 YYSYIFNPADISQQ
+587 YHSYIFSPADNAQD
-601 LNGNGLDQFAAI
+601 LDGNGLEQFDNV

-640 MVTFRSN
+640 MVTLKTK
-647 LGELN
+647 LGELI

-674 QVGEQSY
+674 QIGEQSY
-681 WDYLPSASIKWTPTK
+681 WDYLPSASLKWTPTK
-696 KMNVRLSYYRS
+696 NMNIRLSYYRS

-721 QGEEYQE
+721 MGEEYQE

-750 SATEQVLAG
+750 SKTEQILAG

-788 LPDNLGN
+788 MPDNLGN

-809 RHFGLKANYT
+809 RHFGIKANYT
-819 YTHSEITTSKREY
+819 YTYSKITTSKREY
-832 QEGSAEY
+832 KEGSAEY
-839 KTGVTQTRPLV
+839 QSGVTQSRPLV

-857 NLSLLYKDTSHGW
+857 NISLLYKDTENGW
-870 NAQLAASYTGTK
+870 NAQLASSFTGAK

-890 DADQWDKAMFGL
+890 DADQWEKAMFGL

-907 KQFKNGFSVF
+907 KQFKNGFSIF
-917 LKANNLLDAKRERFL
+917 FKANNLLDAKRERYL
-932 KTVNKSNLEYEGQKS
+932 KTVNESNLEYEGQKS

-960 FLLGVRYKL
+960 FLLGVRFKL

>member
-1 MKRIL
+1 MKRL
-6 ISAALLAATTSA
+6 FMSAALLAASA
-18 LQAHT
+18 TAIQAHT

-41 IRVKEL
+41 VRVKEL
-47 PNVSTTTGLD
+47 PNVGTTTGLD
-57 GTFTLHE
+57 GSFTLHE
-64 LPDKGKFT
+64 LPDKGKYT
-72 IIVTYMS
+72 LVVTFMA
-79 YKTKEMV
+79 YKTKEIV
-86 VDLAKDYSKGGK
+86 VDVANDEKVD
-98 DGKDGQFTIAM
+98 IPM
-109 DEDTKQLGEVVVTGH
+109 DEDLKQLGEVVVTGR

-246 VMKDAPSRFQL
+246 VMKDAPSCFQF
-257 QANAAIGA
+257 QANAAIGT
-265 TDYFWKDGRNYLTS
+265 TDYFWKDGRDYITS
-279 NRSDYTHKAPYEA
+279 NRSDYTKKAPYEA
-292 FGSEYKAQMGSSK
+292 FGSEYKASMS
-305 DGSSQIGDFKAGPTQ
+305 DFKNGPVQ
-320 LKSYS
+320 LKSHS
-325 NPAPNFIG
+325 MPAPNFIG
-333 GLSIGNRFWNDR
+333 GLSVGNRFWNDR
-345 LGVMLAGSIQ
+345 LGVILAGSIQ

-372 GEQAMYISNLHH
+372 GEQAMYISKLNH

-392 TAGAHAKID
+392 TTGVHAKFD
-401 LTLGNQLMPGAH
+401 LTLPEH
-413 KLEWY
+413 KIEWY
-418 NMYVRTNSKGIRYN
+418 NMYVRTNSKGVRYN
-432 NGISTEY
+432 NSIGTEY
-439 IGADSYTQDDEV
+439 IGANSYTQDDEI
-451 RSTSITQ
+451 RSLSTTQ
-458 TIFATNLK
+458 SIFATNLK
-466 GTHHLSKDFTIDWSG
+466 GTHHLTKNFTLDWSG

-492 RTYVTLTNT
+492 RTYVTLSNS
-501 VSTSSADVTASS
+501 VSTEADA
-513 DGSSDVDAVGG
+513 DGNILSGNL
-524 SIWDT
+524 WDT
-529 NKNIV
+529 NKNIT
-534 KTLPKSMERRY
+534 KTFPKDAERRF
-545 QHNKDTDWAGY
+545 QHNMDTDWAGY
-556 INLSYDTHFA
+556 INLTYDTHFA
-566 NGVDALWKAGA
+566 NDVEALWKAGA
-577 QYRCKERSNR
+577 QYRRKERCNR
-587 YYSYIFNPADISQQ
+587 YYSYIFSPADNAQD
-601 LNGNGLDQFAAI
+601 LDGNGLEQFDNV

-640 MVTFRSN
+640 MVTLKTK
-647 LGELN
+647 LGELI

-674 QVGEQSY
+674 QIGEQSY
-681 WDYLPSASIKWTPTK
+681 WDYLPSASLKWTPTK
-696 KMNVRLSYYRS
+696 NMNIRLSYYRS

-721 QGEEYQE
+721 MGEEYQE

-750 SATEQVLAG
+750 SKTEQILAG

-788 LPDNLGN
+788 MPDNLGN

-809 RHFGLKANYT
+809 RHFGIKANYT
-819 YTHSEITTSKREY
+819 YTYSKITTSKREY
-832 QEGSAEY
+832 KEGSAEY
-839 KTGVTQTRPLV
+839 KSGVTQSRPLV

-857 NLSLLYKDTSHGW
+857 NISLLYKDTENGW
-870 NAQLAASYTGTK
+870 NAQLASSFTGAK

-907 KQFKNGFSVF
+907 KQFKNGFSIF
-917 LKANNLLDAKRERFL
+917 FKANNLLDAKRERYL
-932 KTVNKSNLEYEGQKS
+932 KTVNESNLEYEGQKS

>member
-1 MKRIL
+1 MKRL
-6 ISAALLAATTSA
+6 FMSAALLAASA
-18 LQAHT
+18 TAIQAHT

-41 IRVKEL
+41 VRVKEL
-47 PNVSTTTGLD
+47 PNVGTTTGLD
-57 GTFTLHE
+57 GSFTLHE
-64 LPDKGKFT
+64 LPDKGKYTLVVSF
-72 IIVTYMS
+72 MA
-79 YKTKEMV
+79 YKTKEIV
-86 VDLAKDYSKGGK
+86 VDVANDDKVD
-98 DGKDGQFTIAM
+98 IPM
-109 DEDTKQLGEVVVTGH
+109 DEDLKQLGEVVVTGR

-134 ETVKNAGNVLNVMSQ
+134 ESVKNAGNVLNVMSQ

-246 VMKDAPSRFQL
+246 VMKDAPSCFQL
-257 QANAAIGA
+257 QANAAIGT
-265 TDYFWKDGRNYLTS
+265 TDYFWKDGRDYLTS
-279 NRSDYTHKAPYEA
+279 NRSDYTKKAPYEA
-292 FGSEYKAQMGSSK
+292 FGSEYKASIS
-305 DGSSQIGDFKAGPTQ
+305 DFKNGPVQ
-320 LKSYS
+320 LK
-325 NPAPNFIG
+325 NHPMPAPNFIG
-333 GLSIGNRFWNDR
+333 GLSVGNRFWNDR

-372 GEQAMYISNLHH
+372 GEQAMYISKLNH

-392 TAGAHAKID
+392 TTGVHAKVD
-401 LTLGNQLMPGAH
+401 LTLPKH
-413 KLEWY
+413 KIEWY
-418 NMYVRTNSKGIRYN
+418 NMYVRTNSKGVRYN
-432 NGISTEY
+432 NSIGTEY
-439 IGADSYTQDDEV
+439 IGANSYTQDDEI
-451 RSTSITQ
+451 RSLSTTQ
-458 TIFATNLK
+458 SIFATNLK
-466 GTHHLSKDFTIDWSG
+466 GTHHLTKNFTLDWSG

-492 RTYVTLTNT
+492 RTYVTLSNS
-501 VSTSSADVTASS
+501 VSTEADAEGNILS
-513 DGSSDVDAVGG
+513 GNL
-524 SIWDT
+524 WDP
-529 NKNIV
+529 NKNIT
-534 KTLPKSMERRY
+534 KTFPKDAERRF
-545 QHNKDTDWAGY
+545 QHNMDTDWAGY
-556 INLSYDTHFA
+556 INLTYDTHFA
-566 NGVDALWKAGA
+566 NDVEALWKAGA
-577 QYRCKERSNR
+577 QYRRKERSNR
-587 YYSYIFNPADISQQ
+587 YYSYIFSPADNAQD
-601 LNGNGLDQFAAI
+601 LDGNGLEQFDNV

-626 LNYDSKE
+626 LNYNSKE
-633 HIGGAYA
+633 HIGGAYT
-640 MVTFRSN
+640 MVTLKTK
-647 LGELN
+647 LGELI

-674 QVGEQSY
+674 QTGEQSY
-681 WDYLPSASIKWTPTK
+681 WDYLPSASLKWTPTK
-696 KMNVRLSYYRS
+696 KMNIRLSYYRS

-721 QGEEYQE
+721 MGEEYQE

-750 SATEQVLAG
+750 SKTEQILAG

-788 LPDNLGN
+788 MPDNLGN

-809 RHFGLKANYT
+809 RHFGIKANYT
-819 YTHSEITTSKREY
+819 YTYSKITTSKREY
-832 QEGSAEY
+832 KEGSAEY
-839 KTGVTQTRPLV
+839 KSGVTQSRPLV

-857 NLSLLYKDTSHGW
+857 NISLLYKDTENGW
-870 NAQLAASYTGTK
+870 NAQLASSFTGAK

-907 KQFKNGFSVF
+907 KQFKNGFSIF
-917 LKANNLLDAKRERFL
+917 FKANNLLDAKRERYL
-932 KTVNKSNLEYEGQKS
+932 KTVNESNLQYADQKSN
-947 DKTIVGT
+947 KTIIGT
-954 YQYGRT
+954 YKYGRT

>member
-1 MKRIL
+1 MKRL
-6 ISAALLAATTSA
+6 FMSAALLAASA
-18 LQAHT
+18 TAIQAHT

-47 PNVSTTTGLD
+47 PNVGTTTGLD
-57 GTFTLHE
+57 GSFTLHE
-64 LPDKGKFT
+64 LPDKGKYT
-72 IIVTYMS
+72 LVVTFMA
-79 YKTKEMV
+79 YKTKEIV
-86 VDLAKDYSKGGK
+86 VDVANDEKVD
-98 DGKDGQFTIAM
+98 IPM
-109 DEDTKQLGEVVVTGH
+109 DEDLKQLGEVVVTGH

-257 QANAAIGA
+257 QANAAIGT
-265 TDYFWKDGRNYLTS
+265 TDYFWKDGRDYLTS
-279 NRSDYTHKAPYEA
+279 NRSDYTKKAPYEA
-292 FGSEYKAQMGSSK
+292 FGSEYKACIS
-305 DGSSQIGDFKAGPTQ
+305 DFKNGPMQ
-320 LKSYS
+320 LKSHS
-325 NPAPNFIG
+325 MPAPNFVG

-345 LGVMLAGSIQ
+345 LGVMLAGSVQ

-372 GEQAMYISNLHH
+372 GEQAMYISKLNH

-392 TAGAHAKID
+392 TTGAHAKID
-401 LTLGNQLMPGAH
+401 LTLPGH
-413 KLEWY
+413 KIEWY
-418 NMYVRTNSKGIRYN
+418 NMYVRTNSKGVRYN
-432 NGISTEY
+432 NTIGTEY
-439 IGADSYTQDDEV
+439 IGANSYTQDDEI
-451 RSTSITQ
+451 RSLSTTQ
-458 TIFATNLK
+458 SIFATNLK
-466 GTHHLSKDFTIDWSG
+466 GTHHLTKNFTLDWSG

-492 RTYVTLTNT
+492 RTYVTLSNS
-501 VSTSSADVTASS
+501 VSTEAAADGNILS
-513 DGSSDVDAVGG
+513 GNL
-524 SIWDT
+524 WDT
-529 NKNIV
+529 NKNIT
-534 KTLPKSMERRY
+534 KTFPKDAERRF

-556 INLSYDTHFA
+556 INLTYDTRFA
-566 NGVDALWKAGA
+566 NDVEALWKAGA
-577 QYRCKERSNR
+577 QYRRKERSNR
-587 YYSYIFNPADISQQ
+587 YYSYIFSPADNAQD
-601 LNGNGLDQFAAI
+601 LDGNGLEQFDNV

-640 MVTFRSN
+640 MVTFKSK

-674 QVGEQSY
+674 QTGEQSY
-681 WDYLPSASIKWTPTK
+681 WDYLPSASLKWTPTK

-721 QGEEYQE
+721 MGEEYQE

-750 SATEQVLAG
+750 SNTEQVLAG

-788 LPDNLGN
+788 MPDNLGN

-809 RHFGLKANYT
+809 RHFGIKANYT
-819 YTHSEITTSKREY
+819 YTYSKITTSKREY
-832 QEGSAEY
+832 KEGSAEY
-839 KTGVTQTRPLV
+839 KSGVTQSRPLV

-857 NLSLLYKDTSHGW
+857 NISLLYKDTENGW
-870 NAQLAASYTGTK
+870 NAQLASSFTGAK

-907 KQFKNGFSVF
+907 KQFKNGFSIFV
-917 LKANNLLDAKRERFL
+917 KANNLLDAKRERYL
-932 KTVNKSNLEYEGQKS
+932 KTVNESNLQYAGQKS
-947 DKTIVGT
+947 DKTVIGT
-954 YQYGRT
+954 YKYGRT